1 MTDTVE
7 RMLADI
13 RAFAPGIPARAA
25 EIESAR
31 QMPSDLVEA
40 LKTIGVFRMFA
51 PRSHGGM
58 ELDFPSGMK
67 VVTELARIE
76 GSIGWTAIIASASSI
91 FLSLVP
97 KKIFDEVY
105 KDGPDAIIA
114 GSGQPSGTA
123 EAVPG
128 GFRVKGRWAFASGCR
143 QATWMLG
150 LCLMTQDGKPFPG
163 PAGAEGPPQV
173 RGVIL
178 PASEWQI
185 EDTWHVAGLKGTG
198 SHHIALTDKFVPDT
212 HFFDIENG
220 APAVMGPLYGAWL
233 ELIPLAHG
241 AFFLGMAEAAMSE
254 VIALANTGRQQVRA
268 PTTMRDSEMFQ
279 FELGRIE
286 ADLRAARAFLD
297 DQLAHHW
304 RHALCGTLRNDVFSM
319 QAAQNTVWMAAT
331 CGRAVDACF
340 ALAGGSA
347 VYESSSLQRRLRDFR
362 TGAQHAVAQ
371 PRNYAAAGKL
381 LLDSSLAQVAVH

>member
-13 RAFAPGIPARAA
+13 REFAPGIPARAA
-25 EIESAR
+25 EIEAAR
-31 QMPSDLVEA
+31 QMPLDLVEA

-51 PRSHGGM
+51 PKSHGGM

-67 VVTELARIE
+67 VVTELAKIE
-76 GSIGWTAIIASASSI
+76 GSIGWTAMIASASTI

-97 KKIFDEVY
+97 KKMVDEVY
-105 KDGPDAIIA
+105 KHGPDAIIA
-114 GSGQPSGTA
+114 GSGQPSGMA

-128 GFRVKGRWAFASGCR
+128 GFLVNGRWAFASGCR
-143 QATWMLG
+143 QADWMLG
-150 LCLMTQDGKPFPG
+150 MCLMTQDGTPLPG
-163 PAGAEGPPQV
+163 PAGAEGPPLV
-173 RGVIL
+173 RGFVL

-198 SHHIALTDKFVPDT
+198 SHHIALKDKFVPDL

-220 APAVMGPLYGAWL
+220 APGVTGPLYDAWL

-254 VIALANTGRQQVRA
+254 VVSLANSGRQQVRA
-268 PTTMRDSEMFQ
+268 PTTMRDSELFQ
-279 FELGRIE
+279 AELGHIE

-297 DQLAHHW
+297 DQIAHHW
-304 RHALCGTLRNDVFSM
+304 RHALGGTLRNDEFRM
-319 QAAQNTVWMAAT
+319 QSAQNTVWMAAT

-381 LLDSSLAQVAVH
+381 LLDSSLAKAA

>member
-1 MTDTVE
+1 MTDTLD

-13 RAFAPGIPARAA
+13 RAFALGIPARAA
-25 EIESAR
+25 EIEAAR
-31 QMPSDLVEA
+31 RMPPDLVQA

-51 PRSHGGM
+51 PKSHGGL

-67 VVTELARIE
+67 VITELAKIE
-76 GSIGWTAIIASASSI
+76 GSIGWTAMIASASTI
-91 FLSLVP
+91 FLSLVQ
-97 KKIFDEVY
+97 KTIYDEVY

-114 GSGQPSGTA
+114 GSGQPSGSA

-128 GFRVKGRWAFASGCR
+128 GFRVNGRWAFASGCH

-150 LCLMTQDGKPFPG
+150 LCIMTQDGKPLPG
-163 PAGAEGPPQV
+163 PAGTEGPPQV
-173 RGVIL
+173 RGFIL
-178 PASEWQI
+178 PAGEWQI

-198 SHHIALTDKFVPDT
+198 SHHIALTDKFVPAA
-212 HFFDIENG
+212 HFFDTENG
-220 APAVMGPLYGAWL
+220 APAATGPLYDAWL
-233 ELIPLAHG
+233 ELIPFAHG
-241 AFFLGMAEAAMSE
+241 AFFLGMAEAAMNDVVE
-254 VIALANTGRQQVRA
+254 LANSGRQQVRA
-268 PTTMRDSEMFQ
+268 PTTMRNSEMFQ
-279 FELGRIE
+279 AELGRIH

-297 DQLAHHW
+297 NQLAHHW
-304 RHALCGTLRNDVFSM
+304 RHAMAGTLRNDEFRM
-319 QAAQNTVWMAAT
+319 QTAQNTVWIAAT

-381 LLDSSLAQVAVH
+381 LLDSTLPEVAVL